1 MIQDVRIAF
10 RSLAKARGFTTVALL
25 TLGLGIG
32 ANTVVF
38 SLVNALLLR
47 PLPFGDATDRIV
59 SIHSIHPTQF
69 PEGWDDA
76 DVSYAELDD
85 IARESV
91 LLEDVAG
98 YLGRGFTLYEEEAT
112 RIRGGSV
119 TPNLFDVLE
128 VEPILGRSFRKD
140 EGALP
145 GFESVAILSY
155 GLWQSRFGGDSA
167 VVGETVRV
175 NERELEIIGVMPP
188 RFRFPEVD
196 DLWVPYDPGEGTSR
210 ADRFL
215 HGVARLH
222 EGKALGELQAE
233 LDSIADRAARRY
245 PETNRG
251 WGLHSLPYREL
262 VVAPRTRL
270 VAQSLLGAVGLV
282 LLIGCGNLASLL
294 LARGTERQREFSL
307 RAALGAGRGA
317 LLRQLLAESL
327 LLGGLG
333 GILGTI
339 LALWGVDALVASFPE
354 EQPYWF
360 DVGIDA
366 RVAAF
371 VIALSLGASFL
382 FGLLPALRVT
392 GIDLLAALG
401 SGRDPSSAR
410 RSTRSQFLLV
420 SGQVAASL
428 GLLVGAGLMFQSF
441 LVLTSADAGFDQR
454 PLLTFRALLSGD
466 VYDPVPVRVG
476 FFHDAIARIES
487 LPGVRRAAATTSVPT
502 DDGGSPARLVTPESP
517 VADGSELGVQLI
529 GITEGFFETLDV
541 SLVEGRAFEVRDLED
556 GAGPVAILNRRLAER
571 LWPRE
576 SAAGREVGLVN
587 GAEIRWLRVVG
598 IAPDVQYEEFG
609 EETAQSELNLYVP
622 YSLAASRGMAFLVR
636 AENDPAA
643 LASSVRDAFRSFAP
657 GVPLFL
663 VRTMEEVRYLTTWEQ
678 RFFSRTFVAFA
689 VAALLLAGL
698 GTYGL
703 IAYRASRRVREIGV
717 RVALGA
723 TYREVLGMLLRE
735 GTLVA
740 GIGLAVGLPVAY
752 LVSRVLE
759 GILFRIPAVNVTLY
773 LTAGV
778 LLATAVLLASYIPAR
793 RAARID
799 PMTAL
804 RQD

>member
-1 MIQDVRIAF
+1 MIQDVRIAC
-10 RSLAKARGFTTVALL
+10 RSLAKARGFTLAALL

-47 PLPFGDATDRIV
+47 PLPFGEATDRIV

-69 PEGWDDA
+69 PQGWDDA
-76 DVSYAELDD
+76 DVAYADLNDV
-85 IARESV
+85 ARESV
-91 LLEDVAG
+91 LLEGVAG
-98 YLGRGFTLYEEEAT
+98 YLGRGFTLYEEEAI

-119 TPNLFDVLE
+119 TPNLFDLLGVK
-128 VEPILGRSFRKD
+128 PILGRSFQEA

-145 GFESVAILSY
+145 GFESVAILSH
-155 GLWQSRFGGDSA
+155 GLWQSRYGGDPGI
-167 VVGETVRV
+167 VGKAVRV
-175 NERELEIIGVMPP
+175 NERELEVIGVMPP

-196 DLWVPYDPGEGTSR
+196 DLWVPYDPGEGTGR
-210 ADRFL
+210 GDRFL
-215 HGVARLH
+215 HGVARLR
-222 EGKALGELQAE
+222 EGTSMGELRAE
-233 LDSIADRAARRY
+233 LDAIADRVARRY

-251 WGLHSLPYREL
+251 WGLHALPYREL
-262 VVAPRTRL
+262 VVDARTRL
-270 VAQSLLGAVGLV
+270 VAKSLLGAVGLV
-282 LLIGCGNLASLL
+282 LLIGCANLASLL

-333 GILGTI
+333 GILGTL
-339 LALWGVDALVASFPE
+339 LALWGIDALVASFPE

-360 DVGIDA
+360 NVGIDG
-366 RVAAF
+366 RVVGF
-371 VIALSLGASFL
+371 VVAVSLGASFL

-410 RSTRSQFLLV
+410 RSTRGQLLLV
-420 SGQVAASL
+420 AGQVAASL

-441 LVLTSADAGFDQR
+441 LVLTSADAGFDQK

-476 FFHDAIARIES
+476 FFHDAIERIES
-487 LPGVRRAAATTSVPT
+487 LPGVRSASVTTSVPT
-502 DDGGSPARLVTPESP
+502 DDGGSPARLLTKESP
-517 VADGSELGVQLI
+517 IADGSELGIQLI

-541 SLVEGRAFEVRDLED
+541 SLVEGRAFEVRDLEE

-576 SAAGREVGLVN
+576 SAAGREVGLVD
-587 GAEIRWLRVVG
+587 GGEIQWLRVVG
-598 IAPDVQYEEFG
+598 VAPDIQYEEFG
-609 EETAQSELNLYVP
+609 EETPQSELNLYVP
-622 YSLAASRGMAFLVR
+622 YSLAPSRGMAFLVR
-636 AENDPAA
+636 VENDPGA
-643 LASSVRDAFRSFAP
+643 LASSVRDLFRSFAP

-663 VRTMEEVRYLTTWEQ
+663 VRTMDEVRYLTTWEQ
-678 RFFSRTFVAFA
+678 RFFGRTFAAFA
-689 VAALLLAGL
+689 IAALLLAGL

-723 TYREVLGMLLRE
+723 TYREVLGMLVRE
-735 GTLVA
+735 GSLVA
-740 GIGLAVGLPVAY
+740 GIGLALGLPAAY

-759 GILFRIPAVNVTLY
+759 GVLFRVPAVNLALY
-773 LTAGV
+773 LAAA
-778 LLATAVLLASYIPAR
+778 LLLSAAILLASYIPAR

>member
-1 MIQDVRIAF
+1 MIQDARIAI
-10 RSLAKARGFTTVALL
+10 RSLAKSRGFTAAALI

-38 SLVNALLLR
+38 SLVNALVLR
-47 PLPFGDATDRIV
+47 PLPFGEATGRIV

-76 DVSYAELDD
+76 DVSFADLKDV
-85 IARESV
+85 ARESV

-98 YLGRGFTLYEEEAT
+98 YLGRGFTLYDEDAI

-119 TPNLFDVLE
+119 TPNLFGLLGVQ
-128 VEPILGRSFRKD
+128 PALGRSFEAA

-145 GFESVAILSY
+145 GFESVAVLSH
-155 GLWQSRFGGDSA
+155 GLWQSRFGGDPA
-167 VVGETVRV
+167 IVGKTVRV
-175 NERELEIIGVMPP
+175 NERELEVIGVMPP

-196 DLWVPYDPGEGTSR
+196 DLWVPYDPGEGTGR
-210 ADRFL
+210 ADRFV
-215 HGVARLH
+215 HGVARLR
-222 EGKALGELQAE
+222 EGASIEELEAE
-233 LDSIADRAARRY
+233 LDGIAERSALRY

-251 WGLHSLPYREL
+251 WGLHALPYREL
-262 VVAPRTRL
+262 VVKPRARQ
-270 VAQSLLGAVGLV
+270 VVNSLLGAVGLV
-282 LLIGCGNLASLL
+282 LLIGCANLASLL

-333 GILGTI
+333 GILGSL
-339 LALWGVDALVASFPE
+339 LALWGIDALVASFPE

-366 RVAAF
+366 RVVVF
-371 VIALSLGASFL
+371 IVALSLGASLL

-392 GIDLLAALG
+392 GINLLAALG

-410 RSTRSQFLLV
+410 RSTRGQFWLV
-420 SGQVAASL
+420 ASQVAASL

-441 LVLTSADAGFDQR
+441 LVLSSADAGFDER
-454 PLLTFRALLSGD
+454 RLLTFRALLSGD
-466 VYDPVPVRVG
+466 AYDTVAARVG
-476 FFHDAIARIES
+476 FFHDAIERIES
-487 LPGVRRAAATTSVPT
+487 LPGVRSASATTSVPT

-517 VADGSELGVQLI
+517 VADGSELGIQVI
-529 GITEGFFETLDV
+529 AVTEGFFDTLDV
-541 SLVEGRAFEVRDLED
+541 PLVDGRAFNESD
-556 GAGPVAILNRRLAER
+556 GREGAAPVAILNRRLAER

-576 SAAGREVGLVN
+576 SSAGREVGL
-587 GAEIRWLRVVG
+587 IRGDAVQWLRVVG
-598 IAPDVQYEEFG
+598 VAPDVQYEEFG
-609 EETAQSELNLYVP
+609 EETAQSELNVYVP
-622 YSLAASRGMAFLVR
+622 YSYIPSRGMAFLVR
-636 AENDPAA
+636 VDNDPAA
-643 LASSVRDAFRSFAP
+643 LARPLRDAFRSFAP

-663 VRTMEEVRYLTTWEQ
+663 VRTMEEIRYFTTWEQ
-678 RFFSRTFVAFA
+678 RLFSRTFVAFA
-689 VAALLLAGL
+689 VSALLLAGL

-723 TYREVLGMLLRE
+723 THREVLGMLVRE
-735 GTLVA
+735 GSLVA
-740 GIGLAVGLPVAY
+740 AMGLSLGLPAAY

-759 GILFRIPAVNVTLY
+759 GILFRVPAVNVALY

-778 LLATAVLLASYIPAR
+778 LLSAAILLASYIPAR

-799 PMTAL
+799 PMIAL